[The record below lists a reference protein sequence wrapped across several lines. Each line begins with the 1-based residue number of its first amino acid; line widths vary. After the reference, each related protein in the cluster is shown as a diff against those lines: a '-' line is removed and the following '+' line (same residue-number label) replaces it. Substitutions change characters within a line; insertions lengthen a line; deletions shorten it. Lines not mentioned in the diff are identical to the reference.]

1 MQKSTLFIS
10 DLHLDEARPHIVELF
25 TRFLAG
31 DARRA
36 DALYILGD
44 LFESWVGDDDDSA
57 MAQNVAT
64 ALREVSDSGVP
75 VFFMHGN
82 RDFLLGE
89 DYAARAGMT
98 LLPDPTVVDL
108 GSERT
113 LLMHRAYT
121 MCTQDVMSTTR
132 NSRTLVRDSDWKRQF
147 LAETASPSGGA
158 FAAQARGESRKHTS
172 SAKPEIMDVNAA
184 AVEAVMSTHGVRR
197 LIHGQCTHRPATHS
211 LNLLMAKPPSAP
223 CWATGTNKAACL
235 LCRDLLRVAELLLAA
250 IVVDD
255 ADVIPVRLAGLRR
268 VVAVLVI
275 D

>member
-1 MQKSTLFIS
+1 MQKPSLFIS
-10 DLHLDEARPHIVELF
+10 DLHLDESRPHILELF

-31 DARRA
+31 EARYA

-64 ALREVSDSGVP
+64 ALREVRDSGVP

-89 DYAARAGMT
+89 DYATRAGMT

-108 GSERT
+108 GGERT
-113 LLMHRAYT
+113 LLMHGDT
-121 MCTQDVMSTTR
+121 LCTDDVDYQKF
-132 NSRTLVRDSDWKRQF
+132 RTLVRDSDWKRQF
-147 LAETASPSGGA
+147 LAKPLAARRA

-184 AVEAVMSTHGVRR
+184 AVEAVMRTHGVRR
-197 LIHGQCTHRPATHS
+197 LIHGHTHRPATHA
-211 LNLLMAKPPSAP
+211 LNLDGQAAQRIVLGDWYEQSSVLTWPWPSA
-223 CWATGTNKAACL
+223 G
-235 LCRDLLRVAELLLAA
+235 R
-250 IVVDD
+250 
-255 ADVIPVRLAGLRR
+255 
-268 VVAVLVI
+268 
-275 D
+275 